1 VDDRCTACWVHHG
14 TVTVPDYSVEPDDGS
29 EVLVCAAHLGA
40 LAGDL
45 FDQRLAS
52 GELKVYD
59 VRPR

>member
-1 VDDRCTACWVHHG
+1 MSDNCTACADEG
-14 TVTVPDYSVEPDDGS
+14 TVTVPDFSVEPDDGS
-29 EVLVCAAHLGA
+29 EVLACGAHLAG
-40 LAGDL
+40 LAAYL